1 MRKALKNLKIDKTLF
16 FLILSLL
23 VLGIITFLSAS
34 LGILPNNELKFFL
47 IIKSQLL
54 YVFVFGLLA
63 LFIGSKINYKYYKKY
78 SIIIFIISIL
88 FSLLVFIPAF
98 NFYYNGAH
106 RWVHIFGLSIQ
117 PTEILKFTSINIV
130 AFFCSKYSK
139 KFSNFRIGFIP
150 ISIFIFIVSVILLLQ
165 PDFGTLLIILLSSLL
180 VFFIGGAKWRDIL
193 ILGFSGVLIFLLLI
207 TVRPYMKERIL
218 TFIEPNRELL
228 GSGYQLNQSLI
239 AVGSGQMF
247 GRGVGQSIQKFNYLP
262 EQISDSIFAVY
273 AEEVGFIG
281 SAILLIL
288 FILIILRGVNIAKYT
303 EDDYGKLL
311 AMGII
316 SIFFFQTVLNISSV
330 IGVAPLTGVPLP
342 LISKGGT
349 SFVFLMFQFG
359 VLLNI
364 SKYKM
369 EI

>member
-1 MRKALKNLKIDKTLF
+1 MRKVIENLKIDKTLLL
-16 FLILSLL
+16 LILTLL
-23 VLGIITFLSAS
+23 VFGIVIFLSAS
-34 LGILPNNELKFFL
+34 LGILPNNELKFF
-47 IIKSQLL
+47 IVIKSQLL

-63 LFIGSKINYKYYKKY
+63 LYIGSKINYKYYKRY
-78 SIIIFIISIL
+78 AIIIFGLSLL
-88 FSLLVFIPAF
+88 FSLLVFIPAL

-106 RWVHIFGLSIQ
+106 RWINIFSLSIQ
-117 PTEILKFTSINIV
+117 PSEILKFSSVNLL
-130 AFFCSKYSK
+130 AFFCAKYSK
-139 KFSNFRIGFIP
+139 KFSDFKIGLIP
-150 ISIFIFIVSVILLLQ
+150 ISIFIIVVSGILLLE
-165 PDFGTLLIILLSSLL
+165 PDFGTLLIILSSSLL
-180 VFFIGGAKWRDIL
+180 VFFVGGAKWRDII
-193 ILGFSGVLIFLLLI
+193 ILAISGVLIFFLLI

-218 TFIEPNRELL
+218 TFMEPGRELL

-247 GRGVGQSIQKFNYLP
+247 GRGIGQSIQKFNYLP

-273 AEEVGFIG
+273 AEEMGFVG
-281 SAILLIL
+281 SVVLMLL
-288 FILIILRGVNIAKYT
+288 FIFITLRGVNISKYT
-303 EDDYGKLL
+303 EDNYGKLL
-311 AMGII
+311 AIGIT
-316 SIFFFQTVLNISSV
+316 SIFFFQTVLNISSA

-369 EI
+369 EV

>member
-1 MRKALKNLKIDKTLF
+1 MRKVIENLKIDKTLLF
-16 FLILSLL
+16 SILSLL
-23 VLGIITFLSAS
+23 VLGIIIFLSAS
-34 LGILPNNELKFFL
+34 LGILPNNELKFFV

-54 YVFVFGLLA
+54 YVFVFGLLS
-63 LFIGSKINYKYYKKY
+63 LFIGSHINYKYYKKY
-78 SIIIFIISIL
+78 SIIIFIFSLI

-106 RWVHIFGLSIQ
+106 RWIHIFGLSIQ
-117 PTEILKFTSINIV
+117 PSEILKFSSVNLI

-139 KFSNFRIGFIP
+139 KFSNLKIGLIP
-150 ISIFIFIVSVILLLQ
+150 ISIFIFLVSGILLLE
-165 PDFGTLLIILLSSLL
+165 PDFGTLLIILSSSLL
-180 VFFIGGAKWRDIL
+180 VFFVGGAKWRDII
-193 ILGFSGVLIFLLLI
+193 ILAISGVLIFFLLI

-218 TFIEPNRELL
+218 TFMEPGREVL

-247 GRGVGQSIQKFNYLP
+247 GRGIGQSIQKFNYLP

-273 AEEVGFIG
+273 AEEMGFVGSVVLI
-281 SAILLIL
+281 IL
-288 FILIILRGVNIAKYT
+288 FIFITIRGVNISKYT

-311 AMGII
+311 ALGITG
-316 SIFFFQTVLNISSV
+316 IFFFQTVLNISSA

-349 SFVFLMFQFG
+349 SFVFLMYQFG

-369 EI
+369 EV

>member
-1 MRKALKNLKIDKTLF
+1 MRKVIDNLKIDKTLLF
-16 FLILSLL
+16 SILSLL
-23 VLGIITFLSAS
+23 VFGIVIFLSAS
-34 LGILPNNELKFFL
+34 LGILPNNELKFFV

-54 YVFVFGLLA
+54 YVFVFGLLGLYA
-63 LFIGSKINYKYYKKY
+63 GSRVNYKYYKKY
-78 SIIIFIISIL
+78 SIIIFAISL
-88 FSLLVFIPAF
+88 VLTLLVFIPAL

-106 RWVHIFGLSIQ
+106 RWIHILGLSIQ
-117 PTEILKFTSINIV
+117 PSELLKFSSVNLL

-139 KFSNFRIGFIP
+139 RFSDIKIGLIP
-150 ISIFIFIVSVILLLQ
+150 ISIFIFLVSGILLLQ
-165 PDFGTLLIILLSSLL
+165 PDFGTLLIILSSSLL
-180 VFFIGGAKWRDIL
+180 VFFIGGAKWRDII
-193 ILGFSGVLIFLLLI
+193 ILAISGVLIFFLLI

-218 TFIEPNRELL
+218 TFMEPGREIL

-247 GRGVGQSIQKFNYLP
+247 GRGIGQSIQKFNYLP

-273 AEEVGFIG
+273 AEEMGFIG
-281 SAILLIL
+281 CIALIL
-288 FILIILRGVNIAKYT
+288 IFIFITIRGINISKYT
-303 EDDYGKLL
+303 EDNYGKLL
-311 AMGII
+311 AIGIT
-316 SIFFFQTVLNISSV
+316 SIFFFQTVLNISSA

-349 SFVFLMFQFG
+349 SFVFLMYQFG

-369 EI
+369 EV

>member
-1 MRKALKNLKIDKTLF
+1 MRRVIDNLKIDKTLL
-16 FLILSLL
+16 FLILALL
-23 VLGIITFLSAS
+23 VFGIVIFLSAS
-34 LGILPNNELKFFL
+34 LGILPNNELKFFI

-63 LFIGSKINYKYYKKY
+63 LYIGSRINYKYYKKY
-78 SIIIFIISIL
+78 SIIIFVLSLL
-88 FSLLVFIPAF
+88 FSLLVFLPAF

-106 RWVHIFGLSIQ
+106 RWIHIFGLSIQ
-117 PTEILKFTSINIV
+117 PSEILKFASVNLV

-139 KFSNFRIGFIP
+139 KFSDLKIGLIP
-150 ISIFIFIVSVILLLQ
+150 ISIFILIVSGILLLQ
-165 PDFGTLLIILLSSLL
+165 PDFGTLLVILLSSLL
-180 VFFIGGAKWRDIL
+180 VFFIGGAKWRDII
-193 ILGFSGVLIFLLLI
+193 ILAISGILIFFLLI
-207 TVRPYMKERIL
+207 TIRPYMKERIL
-218 TFIEPNRELL
+218 TFIEPGRELL

-247 GRGVGQSIQKFNYLP
+247 GRGIGQSIQKFNYLP

-273 AEEVGFIG
+273 AEEMGFVG
-281 SAILLIL
+281 SVVLMLL
-288 FILIILRGVNIAKYT
+288 FIFITLRSVSISRYT

-311 AMGII
+311 AIGIT
-316 SIFFFQTVLNISSV
+316 SIFFFQAFLNISST
-330 IGVAPLTGVPLP
+330 IGISPLTGVPLP

-349 SFVFLMFQFG
+349 SLVFLMFQFG

-369 EI
+369 EV

>member
-1 MRKALKNLKIDKTLF
+1 MRKVIDNLKIDKTLLF
-16 FLILSLL
+16 SILTLL
-23 VLGIITFLSAS
+23 VLGIVIFLSAS
-34 LGILPNNELKFFL
+34 LGILPNNELKFFI

-54 YVFVFGLLA
+54 YVFVFGLSA

-78 SIIIFIISIL
+78 SIIIFALSLI
-88 FSLLVFIPAF
+88 FSLLVFIPAL

-106 RWVHIFGLSIQ
+106 RWINIFGLSIQ
-117 PTEILKFTSINIV
+117 PSEVLKFSSISLV

-139 KFSNFRIGFIP
+139 KFSNLKIGLLP
-150 ISIFIFIVSVILLLQ
+150 ISIFIVVVSGILLLQ
-165 PDFGTLLIILLSSLL
+165 PDFGTLLVILLSSFL
-180 VFFIGGAKWRDIL
+180 VFFVGGAKWRDII
-193 ILGFSGVLIFLLLI
+193 ILGVTGILVFLLLI
-207 TVRPYMKERIL
+207 TFRPYMKERIL
-218 TFIEPNRELL
+218 TFLEPGREIL

-247 GRGVGQSIQKFNYLP
+247 GRGIGQSIQKFNYLP

-273 AEEVGFIG
+273 AEEMGFVGSI
-281 SAILLIL
+281 ILITL
-288 FILIILRGVNIAKYT
+288 FIFIILRGVNISKYT
-303 EDDYGKLL
+303 EDNYGKLL
-311 AMGII
+311 AIGIT
-316 SIFFFQTVLNISSV
+316 SIFFFQAVLNIASA